1 MTGWRREWGRFTRD
15 RASALGLTLLLV
27 LILAAIFAPLLAPF
41 PGDVVDF
48 HTANRLHAPDAVNWL
63 GTDRMGSD
71 LFSRILFGARITITI
86 AFVAVGSAVV
96 VGVPIG
102 LVAGYYGGWPSNL
115 LMRVSDIFLAVP
127 QIVLAIA
134 IAQTLG
140 PSIEN
145 VILALSIT
153 YWPFWARLVFAETR
167 SLKNE
172 VFIES
177 AIALGA
183 SPLRVMTL
191 HVLPNIASA
200 IIVLTSIGM
209 GATILTAAA
218 LGFLGLGAPPP
229 VEELS
234 LGFATEA
241 GFASV
246 LDRVN
251 LSIERGRVL
260 GLVGE
265 SGCGKTTLAR
275 AILGVLPRDS
285 ARITGGRV
293 LFRGTDLLTADPSVV
308 NQTIRGRAITFVP
321 QDPFTSFNPVFTV
334 GEQIMEILKWKSP
347 RAAAPAGRGWLPAV
361 ASPYPSE
368 RKRADYDAVME
379 LLDAVQLPRP
389 DQMLRKYPHELSGG
403 QRQRLMIAMALLP
416 GPDLVI
422 ADEPTTALDVTIQ
435 AQILG
440 LIRRLAT
447 ERNVAVL
454 LTTHDL
460 GAAYEICDAVNVM
473 YAGQDVESAPVDR
486 FFAAPAHPYT
496 TKLLASLP
504 DADGTASG
512 IPGEV
517 PVLITPP
524 SGCRFHPR
532 CERAA
537 GPCRETR
544 PPVDQL
550 GGGHWVRCYHPH
562 REAP

>member
-1 MTGWRREWGRFTRD
+1 VT
-15 RASALGLTLLLV
+15 A
-27 LILAAIFAPLLAPF
+27 LLA
-41 PGDVVDF
+41 
-48 HTANRLHAPDAVNWL
+48 
-63 GTDRMGSD
+63 
-71 LFSRILFGARITITI
+71 
-86 AFVAVGSAVV
+86 
-96 VGVPIG
+96 
-102 LVAGYYGGWPSNL
+102 
-115 LMRVSDIFLAVP
+115 
-127 QIVLAIA
+127 
-134 IAQTLG
+134 
-140 PSIEN
+140 
-145 VILALSIT
+145 
-153 YWPFWARLVFAETR
+153 
-167 SLKNE
+167 
-172 VFIES
+172 
-177 AIALGA
+177 
-183 SPLRVMTL
+183 
-191 HVLPNIASA
+191 
-200 IIVLTSIGM
+200 
-209 GATILTAAA
+209 
-218 LGFLGLGAPPP
+218 

-246 LDRVN
+246 LDGVS
-251 LSIERGRVL
+251 LSIERGQVL

-293 LFRGTDLLTADPSVV
+293 LFRATDLLTADPALV

-334 GEQIMEILKWKSP
+334 GEQIMELLKWKSP
-347 RAAAPAGRGWLPAV
+347 RAAAPTGRGWLPAV
-361 ASPYPSE
+361 ASRYPSE
-368 RKRADYDAVME
+368 RKRLDFDAVLE

-389 DQMLRKYPHELSGG
+389 DRMLRKYPHELSGG
-403 QRQRLMIAMALLP
+403 QRLMIAMALLP

-440 LIRRLAT
+440 LIRRLAS

-473 YAGQDVESAPVDR
+473 YAGQDVESAPVER
-486 FFAAPAHPYT
+486 FFAAPGHPYT

-504 DADGTASG
+504 RADGTAGG

-517 PVLITPP
+517 PGLTAPP
-524 SGCRFHPR
+524 GGCRFHPR

-544 PPVDQL
+544 PPVDHF
-550 GGGHWVRCYHPH
+550 GAGHWVRCYHPH
-562 REAP
+562 RDAP